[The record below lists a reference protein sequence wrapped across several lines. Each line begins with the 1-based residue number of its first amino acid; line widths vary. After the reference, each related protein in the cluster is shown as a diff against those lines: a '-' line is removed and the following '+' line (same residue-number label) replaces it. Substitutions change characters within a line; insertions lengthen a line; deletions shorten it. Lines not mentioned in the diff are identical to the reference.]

1 MTQAPK
7 VQGRIFLLNI
17 RGSFLHGLWKASTP
31 PNSTG
36 EPAFSIQGVF
46 PRNHPQVPEL
56 NKLIQEAAT
65 RQWKD
70 RAPDVLRAAIANG
83 KVCVRNGDDKQQ
95 YQGYA
100 GNLYI
105 SARSKYGPGDGP
117 QNIKVIDQNRQ
128 KLTEASG
135 KLFSGCW
142 INLCVDIFPYTRGS
156 NGVGASLKGVQLVKP
171 DEPWGGGVGVGAED
185 FGEVEN
191 TAQAAAEFGDL
202 MGGAATT
209 GMPSF

>member
-1 MTQAPK
+1 L
-7 VQGRIFLLNI
+7 LLNVQ
-17 RGSFLHGLWKASTP
+17 GSFLHGLWKASTP

-36 EPAFSIQGVF
+36 EPAFSIQAVF

-56 NKLIQEAAT
+56 NRLMQEAAV

-70 RAPDVLRAAIANG
+70 RAADVYRSAIANG

-105 SARSKYGPGDGP
+105 SARSKYGPGTGP

-128 KLTEASG
+128 PLTEASG
-135 KLFSGCW
+135 KLLSGCW
-142 INLCVDIFPYTRGS
+142 INLMVDIFPYTRGS
-156 NGVGASLKGVQLVKP
+156 NGIGASLKGVQYVKAGT
-171 DEPWGGGVGVGAED
+171 EVWGGGVGASAED

-202 MGGAATT
+202 MGGSST
-209 GMPSF
+209 GMPSL